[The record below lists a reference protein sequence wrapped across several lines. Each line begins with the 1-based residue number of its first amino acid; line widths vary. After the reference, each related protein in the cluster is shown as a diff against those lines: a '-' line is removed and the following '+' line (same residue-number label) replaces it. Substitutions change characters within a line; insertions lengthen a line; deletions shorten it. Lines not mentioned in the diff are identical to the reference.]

1 LAIKQNE
8 LFDILKVVADFMLMA
23 VNGEGVIET
32 VTAQVRAI
40 FKKNEG
46 DVEGLQLTELL
57 PELKSL
63 GQEAFTR
70 LQPRGGLDLLA
81 DEDAAT
87 THCAYLEYLAAYELR
102 YGHYELKT
110 TIDGEQ
116 RQLELATYKLIHAGT
131 IIFSIIISDVT
142 RINQLKVAE
151 RNALEQARLS
161 AAEAKTKSEFL
172 ANMSH
177 EIRTPM
183 NGVLGMA
190 ELLKETPLLPNQL
203 HYVRTIYNSGKA
215 LLGILNDILDYSKI
229 ESGKMELEQVEF
241 NLEDLIDECVS
252 VFTLCS
258 SDCKVPL
265 SSLLEPKVPKM
276 VIGDPTRLRQIIIN
290 LLSNAFKFTQS
301 GSIKLVATLSQKV
314 GDVLTIQ
321 FEISDSG
328 IGISAEQQQKLFR
341 SFAQADAST
350 TRKYG
355 GTGLGLAIC
364 KQLAELMGGN
374 IGLHS
379 EPGVGSTFW
388 FTVVLNKSANQHL
401 EQVEEVI
408 KELSGKV
415 LFIVDDNVDFVSVTT
430 TLATDWGMNVYYAS
444 SGTSALEKIQSLM
457 QQGIHIDIALL
468 DLDLPDTNGFE
479 LSRSMS
485 LLSNHKPFP
494 HILVT
499 SARNISSK
507 AEISADSSI
516 TASLEKPIPTNHL
529 RKSLARALSGIH
541 DNKNSRQLQEPFI
554 ADLSH
559 LKVLVAEDNNVNQ
572 MVILNMLKRLHVK
585 PDIVNDGLQAI
596 EAFKAAEVPYDV
608 VFMDCEMPVLD
619 GYDAVQQI
627 RLFEQGRPQ
636 RAKIFAL
643 SANAMVDQVKKSM
656 LSGMDNHITKPISI
670 GALRDALTSLNKE
683 S

>member
-1 LAIKQNE
+1 MAIKQNE

-23 VNGEGVIET
+23 VNGDGVIET

-46 DVEGLQLTELL
+46 DIEGLLLTELL
-57 PELKSL
+57 PELKTL

-110 TIDGEQ
+110 TINGEQ
-116 RQLELATYKLIHAGT
+116 RQLELATYKLIHEGT

-142 RINQLKVAE
+142 RINQLKIAE

-229 ESGKMELEQVEF
+229 ESGKMEIEQVEF
-241 NLEDLIDECVS
+241 NLEELIDECVS

-265 SSLLEPKVPKM
+265 IALLEPTVPKM

-290 LLSNAFKFTQS
+290 LLSNAFKFTKS
-301 GSIKLVATLSQKV
+301 GSIKLVATLTQKA
-314 GDVLTIQ
+314 GSILTVQ
-321 FEISDSG
+321 FEITDSG
-328 IGISAEQQQKLFR
+328 IGISDEQQQKLFR

-364 KQLAELMGGN
+364 KQLTELMGGN
-374 IGLHS
+374 IGVNS
-379 EPGVGSTFW
+379 EPGIGSTFW
-388 FTVVLNKSANQHL
+388 FTVVLNQATNQHI
-401 EQVEEVI
+401 EQVEEVK
-408 KELSGKV
+408 KELDGKI
-415 LFIVDDNVDFVSVTT
+415 LFIVDDNVDFVTVTS
-430 TLATDWGMNVYYAS
+430 TLATDWGMSVHSAY
-444 SGTSALEKIQSLM
+444 SGLSALEKIQILI
-457 QQGIHIDIALL
+457 QQGINIDVALL

-479 LSRSMS
+479 LSHNIS
-485 LLSNHKPFP
+485 LLSKHKPFP
-494 HILVT
+494 HILIT
-499 SARNISSK
+499 SARNIASK
-507 AEISADSSI
+507 TEIAADSSI
-516 TASLEKPIPTNHL
+516 TASLEKPVPANQM
-529 RKSLARALSGIH
+529 RKALARALSGIPN
-541 DNKNSRQLQEPFI
+541 NKISRQPQEHLT
-554 ADLSH
+554 ADFSH
-559 LKVLVAEDNNVNQ
+559 LKVLVAEDNTVNQ
-572 MVILNMLKRLHVK
+572 MVILNMLKKLNVK

-596 EAFKAAEVPYDV
+596 DAFKTVELPYDI

-643 SANAMVDQVKKSM
+643 SANAMVDQIRKSM
-656 LSGMDNHITKPISI
+656 ISGMDDHITKPISI
-670 GALRDALTSLNKE
+670 DALKDALNSLNKKI
-683 S
+683 

>member
-1 LAIKQNE
+1 MAIKQNE

-23 VNGEGVIET
+23 VNGDGVIET

-57 PELKSL
+57 PELKTL
-63 GQEAFTR
+63 GQEPFTR

-81 DEDAAT
+81 DEDAAA

-229 ESGKMELEQVEF
+229 ESGKMELEKVEF
-241 NLEDLIDECVS
+241 NLEDLIDECIS

-301 GSIKLVATLSQKV
+301 GSIKLVATLTDKV
-314 GDVLTIQ
+314 DDVLTIQ

-328 IGISAEQQQKLFR
+328 IGISEEQQQKLFR

-379 EPGVGSTFW
+379 VPGIGSTFW
-388 FTVVLNKSANQHL
+388 FTVVLNQSANQHL
-401 EQVEEVI
+401 EQIEEAI

-415 LFIVDDNVDFVSVTT
+415 LFIVDDNVDFVSVTA
-430 TLATDWGMNVYYAS
+430 TLATDWGMHVYYAS
-444 SGTSALEKIQSLM
+444 SGASAREKIQSLTL
-457 QQGIHIDIALL
+457 QGINIDIALL

-485 LLSNHKPFP
+485 LLSNNKPFP

-499 SARNISSK
+499 SARNVSNK
-507 AEISADSSI
+507 TEIAADSNI
-516 TASLEKPIPTNHL
+516 TASLEKPIPANHL
-529 RKSLARALSGIH
+529 RKSLARALSGIQ
-541 DNKNSRQLQEPFI
+541 DTKSARQLQEHLS

-559 LKVLVAEDNNVNQ
+559 LKVLVAEDNHVNQ

-596 EAFKAAEVPYDV
+596 EAFKAAQVPYDV

-656 LSGMDNHITKPISI
+656 ISGMDNHITKPISI
-670 GALRDALTSLNKE
+670 GALRDALNSLKK
-683 S
+683 

>member
-1 LAIKQNE
+1 
-8 LFDILKVVADFMLMA
+8 MLMA
-23 VNGEGVIET
+23 VNGDGVIET

-46 DVEGLQLTELL
+46 EVEGLLLTDLL
-57 PELKSL
+57 PELQTL

-70 LQPRGGLDLLA
+70 LQPRGGLDFMI
-81 DEDAAT
+81 DEDAAA

-102 YGHYELKT
+102 YGHFELKT
-110 TIDGEQ
+110 TINGEQ
-116 RQLELATYKLIHAGT
+116 RQLELATYKLIHEGT

-142 RINQLKVAE
+142 RINQLKIAE

-258 SDCKVPL
+258 SDCNVPL
-265 SSLLEPKVPKM
+265 ISLLEPKVPKL

-301 GSIKLVATLSQKV
+301 GSIKLVATLLQR
-314 GDVLTIQ
+314 DDNILTIQ
-321 FEISDSG
+321 FDVTDSG
-328 IGISAEQQQKLFR
+328 IGISEEHQQKLFR

-364 KQLAELMGGN
+364 KQLAELMGGS
-374 IGLHS
+374 IGLRS
-379 EPGVGSTFW
+379 KPGVGSTFW
-388 FTVVLNKSANQHL
+388 FAIVVTQAANQYIKNID
-401 EQVEEVI
+401 EVI
-408 KELSGKV
+408 KKLRGKA
-415 LFIVDDNVDFVSVTT
+415 LLIVDENEDFVAVTT
-430 TLATDWGMNVYYAS
+430 TLATDWGMQVYSAY
-444 SGTSALEKIQSLM
+444 SGSSALAKIKALLQD
-457 QQGIHIDIALL
+457 GTGVDIALL
-468 DLDLPDTNGFE
+468 NLDLPDTNGFE
-479 LSRSMS
+479 LSRNISA
-485 LLSNHKPFP
+485 LCTQKPFP
-494 HILVT
+494 HLLTT
-499 SARNISSK
+499 SARNVASK
-507 AEISADSSI
+507 TEIVNDSGI
-516 TASLEKPIPTNHL
+516 TASLEKPVPANHL
-529 RKSLARALSGIH
+529 RKSLARALSGIQE
-541 DNKNSRQLQEPFI
+541 NNSNWRSRDHAT

-572 MVILNMLKRLHVK
+572 MVILNMLKRLHVV

-596 EAFKAAEVPYDV
+596 EAVKAAKIPYDV
-608 VFMDCEMPVLD
+608 VFMDCEMPLLD
-619 GYDAVQQI
+619 GYDAAQQI
-627 RLFEQGRPQ
+627 RLYEQGRSQ

-643 SANAMVDQVKKSM
+643 SANAMAEQIKKSM
-656 LSGMDNHITKPISI
+656 TSGMDDHLTKPVSI
-670 GALRDALTSLNKE
+670 DALKDALISVL
-683 S
+683 